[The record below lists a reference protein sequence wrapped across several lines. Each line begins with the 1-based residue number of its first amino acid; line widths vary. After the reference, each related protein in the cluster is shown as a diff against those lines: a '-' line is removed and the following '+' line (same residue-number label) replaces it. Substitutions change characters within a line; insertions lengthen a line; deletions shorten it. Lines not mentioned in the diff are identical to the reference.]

1 MLSRVLIAYLLYLP
15 LFRRSD
21 GVSFVFGTIYR
32 PTHRKAIVGHFLEVL
47 VLCSFAAYIA
57 TGVVKCK
64 KLETFFQILFG
75 G

>member
-1 MLSRVLIAYLLYLP
+1 MLAYLPYLTI
-15 LFRRSD
+15 FRRSD
-21 GVSFVFGTIYR
+21 GFSFVFGTIYH

-64 KLETFFQILFG
+64 KLETFSGKYLVVR
-75 G
+75 

>member
-1 MLSRVLIAYLLYLP
+1 MLAYLPYFAF
-15 LFRRSD
+15 FRRSD
-21 GVSFVFGTIYR
+21 GFSFVFGTIYR